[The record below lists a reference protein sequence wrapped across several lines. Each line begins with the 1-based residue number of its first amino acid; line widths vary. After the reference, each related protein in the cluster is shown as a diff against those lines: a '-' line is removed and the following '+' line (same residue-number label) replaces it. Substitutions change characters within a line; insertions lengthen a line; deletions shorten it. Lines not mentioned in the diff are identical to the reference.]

1 MPAKT
6 VVFTS
11 VRKFDGQQFRWM
23 GGGEYIQMS
32 GRAGRRGLD
41 KKGITILM
49 IDEKMQPDV
58 AKNMLKG
65 NSDDLLS
72 SFYINVNMMI
82 NSQRLEDM
90 DPEYIIRRSFLQF
103 QNDIKLPKM
112 IEAHNEKVKK
122 FEAIKIQDE
131 TQVERLYHIVQR
143 INDYKEEVRKITMKP
158 NICLSYLSVG
168 RIVRIKQNNVDWGYG
183 VSVNFHCRK

>member
-1 MPAKT
+1 
-6 VVFTS
+6 
-11 VRKFDGQQFRWM
+11 
-23 GGGEYIQMS
+23 
-32 GRAGRRGLD
+32 
-41 KKGITILM
+41 
-49 IDEKMQPDV
+49 
-58 AKNMLKG
+58 MLKG

-122 FEAIKIQDE
+122 FEAIKI
-131 TQVERLYHIVQR
+131 
-143 INDYKEEVRKITMKP
+143 
-158 NICLSYLSVG
+158 
-168 RIVRIKQNNVDWGYG
+168 
-183 VSVNFHCRK
+183 